1 MTQYKPS
8 KRNKNKNRN
17 RKKEFKRRESIYVYP
32 KPLYERNSFITTGL
46 NADEKPKAKDP
57 KAPPPM

>member
-8 KRNKNKNRN
+8 KRKRNGNRN
-17 RKKEFKRRESIYVYP
+17 RKRRESIYVYP